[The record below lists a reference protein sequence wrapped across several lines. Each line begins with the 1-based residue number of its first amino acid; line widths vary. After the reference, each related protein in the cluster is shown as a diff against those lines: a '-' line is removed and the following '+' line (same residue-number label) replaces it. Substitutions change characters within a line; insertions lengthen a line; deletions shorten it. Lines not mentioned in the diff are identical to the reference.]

1 MSELDYPEPCN
12 EEMINFVEWMVETF
26 QIMDVWEFIKYIL
39 EKPQN
44 FYEQY
49 QEYLKSKK
57 GTEEP

>member
-1 MSELDYPEPCN
+1 MSENLDFPQPCN
-12 EEMINFVEWMVETF
+12 QEMVDFVEWMVETF

-49 QEYLKSKK
+49 QEYLREK
-57 GTEEP
+57 ED